1 MKYPK
6 FMMVGLA
13 VVTFG
18 VATGASSTISNSS
31 VASAKGRTAKVLK
44 SSGIKKTAYNA
55 NGGYIFTTAKLTKKA
70 HNASSY
76 LRTTFYATK
85 SATVR
90 KTNGNTAVY
99 YYVKN
104 SNGRVKGWIWKGN
117 LSKKPS
123 YTKQKAD
130 IKAMLQ
136 IVRTTT
142 SDAQNDLL
150 QDFSG
155 ITPAH
160 AYDYLS
166 PVIRDMQYISDGTG
180 NIECVGAAYQL
191 FAGRFNSTTNAKL
204 SALYGAYTQA
214 EQSGNRDNWSDAA
227 NNLASQL
234 SEAVDNL

>member
-1 MKYPK
+1 MKYSK
-6 FMMVGLA
+6 FIMVGLA
-13 VVTFG
+13 VVIFG
-18 VATGASSTISNSS
+18 VATGTNSTISNSD
-31 VASAKGRTAKVLK
+31 VVSAKARTVKVLR
-44 SSGIKKTAYNA
+44 SSGMSKTAYNA
-55 NGGYIFTTAKLTKKA
+55 NGGSIFTTAKLTKKA

-90 KTNGNTAVY
+90 KSNGNTAVY
-99 YYVKN
+99 YYIKS

-142 SDAQNDLL
+142 SDAQNELL
-150 QDFSG
+150 ADFDG
-155 ITPAH
+155 ITPAQ
-160 AYDYLS
+160 AYDSLS
-166 PVIRDMQYISDGTG
+166 TVINDMKYIPDGSG

-214 EQSGNRDNWSDAA
+214 EQSGDRDNWSDAA
-227 NNLASQL
+227 NNLADQL
-234 SEAVDNL
+234 AEAVENL